1 MGGVLTTLFLSLLIC
16 FASCDNGS
24 ISGGNSEDSQS
35 DQNNQFDINYS
46 LGDAP
51 QSNPLQEGQ
60 DYNKIDV
67 DEGIYIKFDI
77 PTTEKYW
84 TTRVYIKGL
93 GPVAEEVQYTDQNK
107 TKGCFYYPF
116 VEAGKEYTIRFVFLR
131 DEDRDKEGF
140 VINYQG
146 DDGSIGWFE
155 TKVTAGAQSKGEVRF
170 TSKGKIDVKK
180 NGDFRFTEK
189 PTFQNEYL
197 LDGKWE
203 AEIGLVEGVSWA
215 HGAERRTNW
224 HSMQETIPSYKLT
237 ESINLYKD
245 QKNEKNENKYSID
258 FICVR
263 PILYYE
269 HDGKKYKYQ
278 WDSFAQDIY
287 YPPRNPDGI
296 YLELDFPKNEFSRC
310 DVNIDG
316 IGKIAEEVKPLDEN
330 ETKGCF
336 FYPFLEADKEY
347 TIRFSFKK
355 PEPVDSAGFTLP
367 TPGDDTLTEVT
378 KKATA
383 GPRAKGE
390 VRLPWEKIGYLKA
403 DSECNIVDFQKPTF
417 ENEQRLGNAWMIE
430 IGLMEGI
437 SWNHPERRTKW
448 HCAVVIPK
456 DFDANSKNLRNL
468 KEMSPGYEPCDHEHD
483 IDCICVRPIMLY
495 EYGGKTY
502 KYQWDGNAFDVHYP
516 LNAQEININNPAD
529 IAKIIGT
536 WKYSE
541 NWYDDNYY
549 INEDYCIPV
558 KVKCTK
564 TLIINNKNHEIE
576 IIEIFTKKDEEA
588 FTDKE
593 KVYWNVGINNDF
605 NNQKYSVTISSDNKT
620 ITRNNNWQ
628 GEEALLNYFA
638 DFNDEYNNY
647 TKYHTFKL
655 LSDIGELW
663 DLAYGTDNG
672 RYYEWP
678 DVYKKQ

>member
-1 MGGVLTTLFLSLLIC
+1 MKNKSRYGGGVLTALFLAILIC

-24 ISGGNSEDSQS
+24 TSGGNSEDSQS

-67 DEGIYIKFDI
+67 DEGIYIGFDI

-84 TTRVYIKGL
+84 TTRVYIEGL

-146 DDGSIGWFE
+146 DDGTLGWFQ

-215 HGAERRTNW
+215 HGTERRTNW

-245 QKNEKNENKYSID
+245 QQNEKPENKYSID

-269 HDGKKYKYQ
+269 HYGKKYKYQ

-316 IGKIAEEVKPLDEN
+316 IGKVAEEVKPLDESK
-330 ETKGCF
+330 TKGCF

-390 VRLPWEKIGYLKA
+390 VRLLWENVGYLKA
-403 DSECNIVDFQKPTF
+403 DSECNIVYFQKPEF

-468 KEMSPGYEPCDHEHD
+468 KEMSPGYEPCDHKHD

-495 EYGGKTY
+495 KYGDKTY
-502 KYQWDGNAFDVHYP
+502 KYQWDGDAFDVHYP

-529 IAKIIGT
+529 IAKIKGT

-541 NWYDDNYY
+541 NWDTDYY
-549 INEDYCIPV
+549 FLE
-558 KVKCTK
+558 
-564 TLIINNKNHEIE
+564 
-576 IIEIFTKKDEEA
+576 
-588 FTDKE
+588 
-593 KVYWNVGINNDF
+593 
-605 NNQKYSVTISSDNKT
+605 
-620 ITRNNNWQ
+620 
-628 GEEALLNYFA
+628 
-638 DFNDEYNNY
+638 
-647 TKYHTFKL
+647 
-655 LSDIGELW
+655 
-663 DLAYGTDNG
+663 
-672 RYYEWP
+672 
-678 DVYKKQ
+678 